1 MKVSHPFQQDVPSI
15 LRTIRERKGMSQE
28 QIANAIGCTFMNVSH
43 KELGRRKISLIELEK
58 WANALGYEVAISL
71 IPLK

>member
-1 MKVSHPFQQDVPSI
+1 
-15 LRTIRERKGMSQE
+15 MSQE